1 MAAKRKP
8 HILIVC
14 KDDESIEEFHIDET
28 QWELI
33 NDGSVLYVTDE
44 GVRHY
49 FPLTS
54 LVKWEAHPE
63 KAASPHA

>member
-1 MAAKRKP
+1 MAKRKP
-8 HILIVC
+8 HILIVR
-14 KDDESIEEFHIDET
+14 KGDETIEEFRIDES

-33 NDGSVLYVTDE
+33 NDGSVLYVTDG

-54 LVKWEAHPE
+54 LVKWEAYPE
-63 KAASPHA
+63 QSVSPHA